1 MTRTRWRH
9 GLAIAGFVL
18 LVAGAAVAQFGGP
31 RGRFALRRNIG
42 YDGRFTFVRLNYTTA
57 PGGYWY
63 RGEPAWAHGYPLAEQ
78 NLMSIMN
85 EVSDLGAHVEEIN
98 SLTLDDPELFK
109 YPIAYVIEPDWWAMT
124 DAEAAGLRDYLQK
137 GGFLIVDDFKG
148 RAFRGGGGWETFE
161 RNMKRALPEARF
173 VDLDISHPIF
183 HSFFE
188 SSRCMFW
195 QAYVPAATRFFAAV
209 RGQRS
214 GQAAADHRELQHRH
228 LAVLGVV
235 GAHWQGRLKHGKVS
249 HKLGVNLHH
258 LRNDT
263 LNSRVVNCSWVIG
276 DSNSPSRIHQLT
288 NCENRI

>member
-1 MTRTRWRH
+1 MTLRQRDP
-9 GLAIAGFVL
+9 AILMNFLRIIPLRVYSRRMMRSDGDPRAGDRRMVVL
-18 LVAGAAVAQFGGP
+18 IAAAALAQFGGP

-85 EVSDLGAHVEEIN
+85 EVSYLGAHVEEIN
-98 SLTLDDPELFK
+98 SLTLDDPELFRF
-109 YPIAYVIEPDWWAMT
+109 PIAYVIEPDWWAMT
-124 DAEAAGLRDYLQK
+124 DAEAAALRDYLQK

-161 RNMKRALPEARF
+161 RNMRRALPEARF

-188 SSRCMFW
+188 VKSLQVP
-195 QAYVPAATRFFAAV
+195 QAYVGGDAIFRGLFEDNDPAKRLQMIVNFNTDISQFWEW
-209 RGQRS
+209 S
-214 GQAAADHRELQHRH
+214 GTGLRPIADTNE
-228 LAVLGVV
+228 
-235 GAHWQGRLKHGKVS
+235 S
-249 HKLGVNLHH
+249 YKLGVNYI
-258 LRNDT
+258 
-263 LNSRVVNCSWVIG
+263 VYG
-276 DSNSPSRIHQLT
+276 LT
-288 NCENRI
+288 H